1 MGTPTELPLHFPG
14 AYFSHSPYKVL
25 LMAKKEK
32 SEYLIQ
38 SVSHA
43 LDLLEQFHDEV
54 DELGVT
60 ELSKR
65 LQLHKNNVFRL
76 LATLESRGYIEQNKV
91 TENYRLGLKTLEL
104 GQTFVKQMGLLRQSR
119 PVLEEVV
126 RECNETSYVAILKDF
141 NIIYLDVVETDL
153 TVRVVPRVG
162 SRLPSYC
169 TAAGK
174 VQIAYFSEEE
184 IDEYFPTKELKPLTT
199 NTITDREELKKEL
212 KKVAEQGYAI
222 DDEELDVGVRCVSA
236 PIRDYTRRIVGAL
249 SISGPAMRLSL
260 ERLEKELIPLAIK
273 AADEISVKLGYHK

>member
-1 MGTPTELPLHFPG
+1 
-14 AYFSHSPYKVL
+14 
-25 LMAKKEK
+25 MAKKEK
-32 SEYLIQ
+32 SDYLIQ

-65 LQLHKNNVFRL
+65 LKLHKNNVFRL

-119 PVLEEVV
+119 PVLENLVH
-126 RECNETSYVAILKDF
+126 ECNETSYVAILKDLH
-141 NIIYLDVVETDL
+141 IIYLDVVETDL

-162 SRLPSYC
+162 SRLPAYC

-174 VQIAYFSEEE
+174 VQIAYMSEEDLE
-184 IDEYFPTKELKPLTT
+184 QYLPPKDSKPLTP
-199 NTITDREELKKEL
+199 NTILDGDKLKQQLRLVVEN
-212 KKVAEQGYAI
+212 GYAI

-236 PIRDYTRRIVGAL
+236 PIRDYTRRIIGAV
-249 SISGPAMRLSL
+249 SISGPSMRLSL
-260 ERLEKELIPLAIK
+260 DRIDKELVPLVK
-273 AADEISVKLGYHK
+273 RAAEEISTKLGFHK